1 MAVPKNESAAGA
13 TLRPTNEAR
22 PQYAGPASKINSSP
36 AKKGDSS
43 SLRSARRTPPKR
55 RLTLSRADSS
65 TVRVDEYATGT
76 IRIAIVKPVTEAE
89 PKPLFRGFV
98 FLDAHE
104 LEAVADVI
112 DEIIANAESKGA
124 A

>member
-1 MAVPKNESAAGA
+1 MC
-13 TLRPTNEAR
+13 
-22 PQYAGPASKINSSP
+22 
-36 AKKGDSS
+36 
-43 SLRSARRTPPKR
+43 
-55 RLTLSRADSS
+55 
-65 TVRVDEYATGT
+65 VDGYATGT

-112 DEIIANAESKGA
+112 DEVIAQREAADERGKVGA